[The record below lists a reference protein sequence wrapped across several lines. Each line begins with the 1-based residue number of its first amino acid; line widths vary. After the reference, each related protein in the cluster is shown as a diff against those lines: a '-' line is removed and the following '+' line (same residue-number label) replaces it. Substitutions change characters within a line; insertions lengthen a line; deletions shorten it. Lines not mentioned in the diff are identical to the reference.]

1 MLIEIICGGVRLNFN
16 PAFVIIVE
24 FDEAELQIDLIF
36 AKRQENQIV
45 NIDKRLFCLD
55 NLTNALKV
63 LALIKNHV
71 NNPNPSVSLDLNA
84 LGFPVQIR

>member
-16 PAFVIIVE
+16 PAFVYIVE

-36 AKRQENQIV
+36 AKRQENGIV

-55 NLTNALKV
+55 NLENANKV
-63 LALIKNHV
+63 LELLKNHI
-71 NNPNPSVSLDLNA
+71 NNPSPSVSLNFNA